1 MKARL
6 FALAV
11 LLLPATLQADPPDR
25 VARLSYV
32 SGTVS
37 FRAADLDD
45 QPSHDVRGARE
56 ADDWDDWC
64 AERDRREERGVS
76 RRYVGTEVTGYEDLD
91 SYGRWH
97 DEPDYGPVWTPTEVD
112 SDWAPY
118 RSGHWS

>member
-6 FALAV
+6 LALAV

-45 QPSHDVRGARE
+45 WSDARPNIPVTTGDHVWV
-56 ADDWDDWC
+56 DDDSRAELHVGSTAMRLDRATACSFLNLDDQTTQMRL
-64 AERDRREERGVS
+64 AEGRLNVHLRR
-76 RRYVGTEVTGYEDLD
+76 LD
-91 SYGRWH
+91 D
-97 DEPDYGPVWTPTEVD
+97 DETVEVD
-112 SDWAPY
+112 TP
-118 RSGHWS
+118 